1 VTQWT
6 NEKVFSGE
14 KTQLSAEF
22 TQFEKDVE
30 IKKNG
35 IERYV
40 ISTRAIERARA
51 RDNQLVK
58 RIKDGETERGR
69 VMEIELI

>member
-1 VTQWT
+1 M
-6 NEKVFSGE
+6 
-14 KTQLSAEF
+14 SAEF

-40 ISTRAIERARA
+40 PAYSSVSESRTA
-51 RDNQLVK
+51 
-58 RIKDGETERGR
+58 
-69 VMEIELI
+69 